1 MEPKK
6 YASYA
11 EIDRDLEILKLEKEI
26 QYQKLNLCLQK
37 TKESFTP
44 QGMIKSFLGSY
55 KTLFSD
61 NVMSIINI
69 AIPYIIKWIMKRKR
83 GD

>member
-1 MEPKK
+1 MEAKK
-6 YASYA
+6 YSSYA

-61 NVMSIINI
+61 NVMSIMNI
-69 AIPYIIKWIMKRKR
+69 AIPRYIKESEKQ
-83 GD
+83 